1 MKNLVNQNVKVWNYQ
16 QDWIES
22 IKKKKN
28 GTLFWYK
35 ELEFY
40 ITTKSLLKDLASEN
54 SQENFNTYSYYNNW
68 DLVESGRV

>member
-22 IKKKKN
+22 IKKKN
-28 GTLFWYK
+28 GKLNCYK

-40 ITTKSLLKDLASEN
+40 ITTFVCFLVSNKKSIKGSCIRELAGK
-54 SQENFNTYSYYNNW
+54 F
-68 DLVESGRV
+68 